1 MWGDFVEHNKK
12 NKMYIMRLHIL
23 FILIILSPAT
33 TVFAA
38 NKEQVEQ
45 VERIPFFIVATLIGG
60 MIIVTLSYVS
70 WMKYRA
76 ERKHKN
82 ENNNS

>member
-1 MWGDFVEHNKK
+1 
-12 NKMYIMRLHIL
+12 MYIMRLHIL